1 MKSLFRVNC
10 IVLVVPLSTPR
21 KVLYTGLYNAIYAV
35 GYYQYSLK
43 VTIKLL
49 NSFSCES

>member
-21 KVLYTGLYNAIYAV
+21 KVLYTGLYNDIYAV
-35 GYYQYSLK
+35 GHHTLQLQEITISYVK
-43 VTIKLL
+43 VRK
-49 NSFSCES
+49 